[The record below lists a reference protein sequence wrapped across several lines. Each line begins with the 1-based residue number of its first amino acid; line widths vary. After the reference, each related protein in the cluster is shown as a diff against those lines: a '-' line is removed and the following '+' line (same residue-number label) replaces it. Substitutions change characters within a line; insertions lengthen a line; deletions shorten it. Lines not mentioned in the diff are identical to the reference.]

1 MIIKEATHKEAVT
14 VIKLYTTNN
23 IGDDCIK
30 QKLLTTQREFENVYI
45 PIVKSSTIF
54 ISEAGKSNSF

>member
-1 MIIKEATHKEAVT
+1 M
-14 VIKLYTTNN
+14 KLYTTNN

-45 PIVKSSTIF
+45 AIVESSTIF